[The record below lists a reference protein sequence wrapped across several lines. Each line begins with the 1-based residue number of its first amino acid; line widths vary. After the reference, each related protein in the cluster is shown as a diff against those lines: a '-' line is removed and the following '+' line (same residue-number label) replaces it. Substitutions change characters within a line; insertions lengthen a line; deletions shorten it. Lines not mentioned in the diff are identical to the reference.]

1 MLIANDLSGC
11 IKPLG
16 PCAFRIRL
24 DILAQSVVKLARE
37 GQNEPKPR
45 GSGAASLSFAAC
57 RESGDLIAM
66 LPTPTQ
72 IFAKYKNDEIGFAEV
87 NEMTAPHDQ
96 GLIEERGEDYRNS
109 AVALLPTEAVDL
121 SLTLPVISTRL
132 TPSFAAGTAWRIS
145 ADTMRTPDDPPENWL
160 SGSLRYL
167 GYFHFGALGGLL
179 PAAFLVAV
187 TSVRDILPLWFAI
200 PH

>member
-1 MLIANDLSGC
+1 M

-16 PCAFRIRL
+16 PCLFWIGL

-37 GQNEPKPR
+37 GQNEPNPR
-45 GSGAASLSFAAC
+45 GSGAASLSFAAS

-96 GLIEERGEDYRNS
+96 WLIEERGEDYRNS
-109 AVALLPTEAVDL
+109 AVALLPIEGVDL
-121 SLTLPVISTRL
+121 SLMLP
-132 TPSFAAGTAWRIS
+132 
-145 ADTMRTPDDPPENWL
+145 
-160 SGSLRYL
+160 
-167 GYFHFGALGGLL
+167 
-179 PAAFLVAV
+179 
-187 TSVRDILPLWFAI
+187 
-200 PH
+200 